1 MLIEKRVCCSDLA
14 SFCAAE
20 FDDADLAD
28 APWLRLDGAAAPP
41 RLPLPQPLPGR
52 PESRGASEAGDA
64 SDAAALL

>member
-1 MLIEKRVCCSDLA
+1 
-14 SFCAAE
+14 
-20 FDDADLAD
+20 LAD